1 MKEGKALRAKEISG
15 EDRAEGVFVVPG

>member
-1 MKEGKALRAKEISG
+1 MKERKALRAKEISG